1 MPLKIQFTDLYEISE
16 NQQDLVSDVWDGD
29 EWDLSFRRNLQGSLI
44 EDWTALQQIL
54 ENTQFDSNKE
64 DSVRWILNKSNQFTT
79 KSLYQAL
86 THGGARDQLCT
97 MIWQVNSL

>member
-16 NQQDLVSDVWDGD
+16 NQQDLVSDVWDED

-54 ENTQFDSNKE
+54 ENIQFDSNKE
-64 DSVRWILNKSNQFTT
+64 DSKQIQSFHYQI
-79 KSLYQAL
+79 SLSGTYPW
-86 THGGARDQLCT
+86 GG
-97 MIWQVNSL
+97 